1 MSKTWK
7 TLTGG
12 RLLLWGTNLV
22 ALKELV
28 DGWQC
33 HVQNHWE
40 ISWVALLPSFKY
52 SSCPNK
58 TVYVLTTLVCL
69 GCCNSN
75 SIEWEATG
83 SRSRLVSGEASVP
96 GFLLDCCLL
105 SMSSHVFCVSV
116 RKERK
121 REREGE
127 GERFLILL
135 FSKDTT
141 SIRLGSPS
149 LWPHLTLNYLP
160 KELSSN
166 TVTLG
171 VRASI
176 GIWWGR
182 GETQFDLYHPV
193 WFECTSSSLSLLFF
207 FSLEFCYVIGK
218 NLAQVNGWLGS
229 SLAPYQNLG
238 PADTLC
244 QCWLWL
250 ERCWTTQWDQAT
262 RRRNCWKT
270 RPSLTWE
277 KLMALSRHNHA
288 GEMLFIVKFNTLYL
302 IGNFRV

>member
-176 GIWWGR
+176 GIWWGGVGGDTVR
-182 GETQFDLYHPV
+182 SVSSCIVWMHFIISFSAFLFLFRVLLCDRQESRPGEWLVRKFFGSLPESWASGHSVPV
-193 WFECTSSSLSLLFF
+193 L
-207 FSLEFCYVIGK
+207 
-218 NLAQVNGWLGS
+218 
-229 SLAPYQNLG
+229 
-238 PADTLC
+238 TLVRAM
-244 QCWLWL
+244 LNN
-250 ERCWTTQWDQAT
+250 TV
-262 RRRNCWKT
+262 
-270 RPSLTWE
+270 RPSDQKKELLENKAILDLGKADGSLKT
-277 KLMALSRHNHA
+277 
-288 GEMLFIVKFNTLYL
+288 
-302 IGNFRV
+302 